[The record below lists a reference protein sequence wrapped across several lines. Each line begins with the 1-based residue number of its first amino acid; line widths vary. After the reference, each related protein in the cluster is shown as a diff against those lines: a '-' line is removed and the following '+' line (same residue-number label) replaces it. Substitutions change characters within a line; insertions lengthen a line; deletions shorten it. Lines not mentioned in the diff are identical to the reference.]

1 MNFSNNREYKFNM
14 MFNLLL
20 FLILISIASSAMAFD
35 WTDLW
40 LTPDQ
45 QGQRLLDQG
54 EYQQAAGKFT
64 TPESIGAALFL
75 AGDFE
80 NAATVFGRA
89 PSAEANY
96 NRGNAHIMLGEY
108 DAAIEAYQS
117 ALSKRPGWL
126 DAEQNLQIATLRK
139 QALAPP
145 EDDFGGTG
153 GQLEADEYVFDDTG
167 RVNKSSSEQVID
179 AADQQLSEDAMR
191 AMWLRKVETR
201 PADFLAARFNYQL
214 ATRQNT
220 QSEGMSEEGTEN
232 SDAAESGNEDE

>member
-1 MNFSNNREYKFNM
+1 MKLK
-14 MFNLLL
+14 LL
-20 FLILISIASSAMAFD
+20 IIVVIIMQAPSAMALD
-35 WTDLW
+35 WVDLW
-40 LTPDQ
+40 FTPEQ

-64 TPESIGAALFL
+64 TTESIGAALFL

-80 NAATVFGRA
+80 NAASVLGRSA
-89 PSAEANY
+89 SAEAHY

-108 DAAIEAYQS
+108 DAAIDAYLS
-117 ALSKRPGWL
+117 ALTKRPNWPE
-126 DAEQNLQIATLRK
+126 AEQNLQIATLRK

-167 RVNKSSSEQVID
+167 RVNKSSGEQVID

-214 ATRQNT
+214 ATRENPQVGD
-220 QSEGMSEEGTEN
+220 ETEN
-232 SDAAESGNEDE
+232 GGTDGNE

>member
-1 MNFSNNREYKFNM
+1 MNLR
-14 MFNLLL
+14 LV
-20 FLILISIASSAMAFD
+20 ISIAFLTQVPSAMALD
-35 WTDLW
+35 WADLW
-40 LTPDQ
+40 FTPDQ
-45 QGQRLLDQG
+45 QGQRLMDQG

-80 NAATVFGRA
+80 NAASVFGRSA
-89 PSAEANY
+89 SAEATY
-96 NRGNAHIMLGEY
+96 NRGNAHIMLGDY

-117 ALSKRPGWL
+117 ALSKRPNWL
-126 DAEQNLQIATLRK
+126 EAEQNLQIATLRN

-153 GQLEADEYVFDDTG
+153 GMLEADEFVFDQAG
-167 RVNKSSSEQVID
+167 RNNKSSGEQVVD
-179 AADQQLSEDAMR
+179 AADQQLGEEAMR

-214 ATRQNT
+214 ATRKSV
-220 QSEGMSEEGTEN
+220 QSEDSVVD
-232 SDAAESGNEDE
+232 SDE